1 MLAVRRCTVGRK
13 ISPGERRGPWT
24 SIVVEVKKNIRAICG
39 LEWTDLEPERMT
51 HEEKDKDAQ
60 FPAGKCGM
68 ERPLDEIASL
78 ESRPPAAW
86 RMGTVST

>member
-1 MLAVRRCTVGRK
+1 MGRET
-13 ISPGERRGPWT
+13 SPGERRGPWT
-24 SIVVEVKKNIRAICG
+24 RVVVEVKKNLRTICG

-68 ERPLDEIASL
+68 EMPLDEIASL
-78 ESRPPAAW
+78 ESRPSAAC
-86 RMGTVST
+86 RMGTVRT